1 MDRVVHPVLIGF
13 LIAVPG
19 TGVPAEPGCDL
30 KALAGRW
37 DGTLTALRSGRERP
51 THFTFNEDG
60 TWEHV
65 IPGLFNPGPSF
76 VGTAFSAD
84 EKCRWRSQTT
94 QNTGTFELGGWGAS
108 RVLRMRTDD
117 RSSETKLTPVK

>member
-1 MDRVVHPVLIGF
+1 MARVLLGVPVGF
-13 LIAVPG
+13 LILLPG
-19 TGVPAEPGCDL
+19 VAMPAEPGCDL
-30 KALAGRW
+30 KALAGKW

-51 THFTFNEDG
+51 TRFTFNEDG
-60 TWEHV
+60 SWEHV

-76 VGTAFSAD
+76 VGSAFSAD
-84 EKCRWRSQTT
+84 GKCRWRSQTT
-94 QNTGTFELGGWGAS
+94 GNSGTFELGGWGAS